1 VSRTRVR
8 RRRTTLAVCA
18 ALVGAAWAGP
28 ALRVLAQDPPVR
40 VDRSSYVVRQGDTLW
55 SIARHLSPEGDPR
68 PVVDSL
74 SADNGISAGEL
85 VPGQVLVVSAGG

>member
-18 ALVGAAWAGP
+18 VLVGAAWAGP
-28 ALRVLAQDPPVR
+28 TLRAVAPDGPTPVA
-40 VDRSSYVVRQGDTLW
+40 RSSYVVRQGDTLW

-68 PVVDSL
+68 SIVDAL
-74 SADNGISAGEL
+74 SADNGVSAGEL
-85 VPGQVLVVSAGG
+85 QPGQVLLVSAGS